1 MASVNAKA
9 NANKNV
15 INHYVNMREN
25 LTNKFH
31 EQLSN
36 PENLK
41 VADKTYGNMMKKYE
55 TAKSAHSHTAIG
67 ETPAEGSE
75 EFLTMFPPRVPTKRP
90 RITQGGKSKS
100 KGRSKR
106 NSKGKSKRNTKG
118 KSKTKKNNTK

>member
-1 MASVNAKA
+1 MASVNANA

-15 INHYVNMREN
+15 IKHYINMREN
-25 LTNKFH
+25 LTDKFH

-41 VADKTYGNMMKKYE
+41 VADKTYGNMMKRYE
-55 TAKSAHSHTAIG
+55 SAKSAHSPTAIG

-90 RITQGGKSKS
+90 RITQGGK
-100 KGRSKR
+100 
-106 NSKGKSKRNTKG
+106 GKSKRKG
-118 KSKTKKNNTK
+118 KGSSKTKRSKTKKNNTK

>member
-1 MASVNAKA
+1 MASVNANA

-15 INHYVNMREN
+15 IKHYLNMREN

-41 VADKTYGNMMKKYE
+41 IADKTYGNMMKRYE
-55 TAKSAHSHTAIG
+55 TAKSAHSPTAIG

-75 EFLTMFPPRVPTKRP
+75 EFLTMFPPRVATKRP
-90 RITQGGKSKS
+90 RITQGGKGKRRS
-100 KGRSKR
+100 KGSSKT
-106 NSKGKSKRNTKG
+106 KR
-118 KSKTKKNNTK
+118 SKTKKNNTK